1 MLVFHTLYTI
11 FKSLSLIGEIIV
23 FLILIAALILNMKT
37 LHNTTAFSPLKLMTW
52 FHAGYH
58 IIVVPFLLGEFL
70 IPGWFIWF
78 EASFSL
84 VSIILIFKELGFLKG
99 LIGILMY
106 WASFFTLNLIVEMFF
121 TANLWG
127 WAIAISIAL
136 YLLIFKIIKVK
147 A

>member
-78 EASFSL
+78 EASFFL
-84 VSIILIFKELGFLKG
+84 VSIILI

-106 WASFFTLNLIVEMFF
+106 WASFFALNLIVEMFF

>member
-11 FKSLSLIGEIIV
+11 FKSLSLTGEIIV
-23 FLILIAALILNMKT
+23 FLILIVVLILNMKT
-37 LHNTTAFSPLKLMTW
+37 LHNTIAFSPLKLMIW

-78 EASFSL
+78 EAMFFL
-84 VSIILIFKELGFLKG
+84 VSIILIFKELGFLKV
-99 LIGILMY
+99 LIGIPMY
-106 WASFFTLNLIVEMFF
+106 LASFFALNLIVEMFF